1 MLAPVWKRNDKKANW
16 LILGF
21 SAVVFI
27 AMMILGRVH
36 LKVNLGFDPHLF
48 AKANAII
55 NTTVAVLLIAAL
67 IAVKIKNYK
76 LHRNLMLS
84 ALTLSI
90 IFFISYICHHLFAG
104 ETRFGDINH
113 DGLISEAEKAAAGSK
128 RIIYYILLVHIYH
141 LQDWP
146 YPLYSMR
153 HTMD

>member
-128 RIIYYILLVHIYH
+128 RIYYILLVHIYH

>member
-67 IAVKIKNYK
+67 IAVKIKNYN

-90 IFFISYICHHLFAG
+90 IFLSVISVITCLQVK
-104 ETRFGDINH
+104 R
-113 DGLISEAEKAAAGSK
+113 GLE
-128 RIIYYILLVHIYH
+128 ILI
-141 LQDWP
+141 
-146 YPLYSMR
+146 M
-153 HTMD
+153 MA

>member
-67 IAVKIKNYK
+67 IAVKIKTINCIATSCYQH
-76 LHRNLMLS
+76 LPCPLFFLS
-84 ALTLSI
+84 V
-90 IFFISYICHHLFAG
+90 ISVITCLQVK
-104 ETRFGDINH
+104 R
-113 DGLISEAEKAAAGSK
+113 GLE
-128 RIIYYILLVHIYH
+128 ILI
-141 LQDWP
+141 
-146 YPLYSMR
+146 M
-153 HTMD
+153 MA